1 VNATPWGRVVVDGV
15 DLGESPQELRIR
27 AGRHRVRVD
36 RKGQRGVETVVP
48 VTAGHRTQ
56 VSR

>member
-1 VNATPWGRVVVDGV
+1 MPWGKVVVNGF

-36 RKGQRGVETVVP
+36 RRNQRGTETVVT
-48 VTAGHRTQ
+48 VVAGHRTQ
-56 VSR
+56 LTR